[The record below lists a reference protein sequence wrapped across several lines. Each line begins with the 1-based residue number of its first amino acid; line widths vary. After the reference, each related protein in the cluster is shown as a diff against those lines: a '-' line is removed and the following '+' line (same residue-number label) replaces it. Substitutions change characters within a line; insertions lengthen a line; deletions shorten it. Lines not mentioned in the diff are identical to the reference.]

1 MLRVGRL
8 LIVGGGIAGLTLT
21 TALRRHGLDVELIER
36 ESHWQVMGGGIAVQP
51 NAMRVLREFGLDA
64 AVAHAGAIIRRWQF
78 RDQYGDVLCDI
89 ELEPLWREVGPFVGI
104 ERTKL
109 HDVLQSGAG
118 SCRLGTW
125 ITALSQHHGGV
136 TVMFNDG
143 RTGTYDLV
151 VGADG
156 IHSSLRQVAFEAT
169 SSVYGGQLVWRSIAP
184 FRLPQPDSVQFWLGD
199 GCFFGLCP
207 VGGGH
212 AYGFANVTQARTHD
226 AVEGRLERLCHRFA
240 GFGRP
245 IRDYLASLERDEQIH
260 CAPIEWLEADRWYRG
275 RIVLIGDA
283 AHASSP
289 MMGQGGSMAMEDAL
303 VLAQL
308 LHSIDDAQRAL
319 EMFVARRRP
328 RVNLVQMHSRA
339 VGNMLAMPPQAR
351 NATLRERGKRA
362 FYERFEPLVAA
373 P

>member
-1 MLRVGRL
+1 MLKVARL

-21 TALRRHGLDVELIER
+21 TALRRRGLDCELIER
-36 ESHWQVMGGGIAVQP
+36 EPHWQALGGGIAVQP

-64 AVAHAGAIIRRWQF
+64 AIERAGAIIRRWLF
-78 RDQYGDVLCDI
+78 RDQGGDVLCEI

-104 ERTKL
+104 ERARL
-109 HDVLQSGAG
+109 HHVLQSGAG

-125 ITALSQHHGGV
+125 ITTLNQNQCGV
-136 TVMFNDG
+136 SVTFNDG

-156 IHSSLRQVAFEAT
+156 IHSSLRQVAFEGT
-169 SSVYGGQLVWRSIAP
+169 SSLYGGQLVWRSIAP
-184 FRLPQPDSVQFWLGD
+184 FRAPEPDSIQFWLGD

-207 VGGGH
+207 VGPDH
-212 AYGFANVTQARTHD
+212 TYGFANVTQARNHD

-245 IRDYLASLERDEQIH
+245 ITDYLGSLERDEQIH
-260 CAPIEWLEADRWYRG
+260 CAPIEWLEVDRWYKG

-308 LHSIDDAQRAL
+308 LHSTEDWQRAL
-319 EMFVARRRP
+319 EMFVMRRRP

-339 VGNMLAMPPQAR
+339 VGNMLAMPPHVR
-351 NATLRERGKRA
+351 NAALREGGKPA
-362 FYERFEPLVAA
+362 FYERFEPLVAV